1 MRSFTQSLA
10 FVGWSARYVWSA
22 WAGAAGLFCLAA
34 AWQAGHEFYG
44 SFVLPSPLETLGA
57 LSVIVREPS
66 FAAAA
71 VETAERSL
79 AGFLLAIGIGTAA
92 GVVAGYSFAAMRLM
106 RPIVTVILGVPPI
119 AWIVLALI
127 WFGSSGGTAVMTVVA
142 AALPISFAG
151 GLEGVATRDRALD
164 AMARSFGAGA
174 WMRFRTVTV
183 PHLISYLFPAWTTT
197 AGSAWK
203 VTVMAELLSN
213 SGGIGGELATARAL
227 FDIARVM
234 ALIVVVV
241 TFALITEY
249 LFLHPLRDRLE
260 RWREAGLPWGI
271 KR

>member
-1 MRSFTQSLA
+1 MRPLTHALA
-10 FVGWSARYVWSA
+10 FSGWVGRYVWSA
-22 WAGAAGLFCLAA
+22 WAGAAGLFCLLA

-44 SFVLPSPLETLGA
+44 SFILPSPLETLYA
-57 LSVIVREPS
+57 VFDLVRDPV
-66 FAAAA
+66 FATAAR
-71 VETAERSL
+71 ETAERAL
-79 AGFLLAIGIGTAA
+79 IGFLLAVFFGTSA
-92 GVVAGYSFAAMRLM
+92 GAIAGYSFAAMRLM

-127 WFGSSGGTAVMTVVA
+127 WFGATGGTAVMTVVVA
-142 AALPISFAG
+142 SLPISFAG

-164 AMARSFGAGA
+164 AMARSFGAGG

-183 PHLISYLFPAWTTT
+183 PHLVSYLFPAWITT

-213 SGGIGGELATARAL
+213 SGGLGGELATARTL
-227 FDIARVM
+227 FDIPRVM

-241 TFALITEY
+241 AFALITEY
-249 LFLHPLRDRLE
+249 CFLNPLRDRLE
-260 RWREAGLPWGI
+260 RWREAGLPWGV